1 MKSKWNHFNYIV
13 NEINSFYHE
22 MTVKLGL
29 SDSEFLIL
37 YVLNENS
44 FECNQSEIYKNS
56 GVSRKTINST
66 LQKMRREGYLTIS
79 QGNGRNTL
87 VSLTDKG
94 KELIK
99 DSVDPIVMI
108 ENALYD
114 DWSKEEID
122 IYHNLTQKYLNE
134 IKEKAKALVKRDEKG
149 NIINR

>member
-108 ENALYD
+108 ENSLYD

>member
-99 DSVDPIVMI
+99 DSVDPIVII